1 MKIPLEFASEPIISA
16 LGWTLVHSVWQGT
29 LLTIFA
35 ALFFYFTR
43 KRTASLRYN
52 AGIGILGLQII
63 STIATLSFYIS
74 KIPVASISA
83 GNMPAIN
90 AAASNLKWQRIEYDL
105 SLTAKMQL
113 WLQTHIS
120 ELVICWFIGTALLML
135 RFVGGW
141 IQTEILRSKA
151 KIVMDKE
158 WRTRFGLLSARLNI
172 SREIEF
178 RETNRILTPM
188 VIGAFKPIVLI
199 PVGLLTGFSV
209 SQVEAILAHELAHIR
224 RNDYLVNLLQSIV
237 EVIYFFHPGLWWL
250 SEKVRTERENC
261 CDDIAVNVCGDRI
274 SLAHALVKVA
284 EWESAPAMA
293 MAFASRKPLLLQRV
307 RRVMGLAPKPVKTFT
322 TLPVMLIA
330 LSLVVGIS
338 VYAVGQQE
346 KKQTKKTEKSKAVKT
361 VEKFT
366 VSQQAFT
373 DTVIKGN
380 RHKDSPVEIKVSD
393 DKDELEA
400 LAEGYHK
407 INPNIFSVDDI
418 RKGLSVL
425 NPMEVEILSG
435 QLATINHDDKRMS
448 SDEYEKIRMQ
458 IEELRLQMEKFRFD
472 AERAV
477 RGMEKL
483 EWKKNTAMDLRN
495 KLMEKRSAVI
505 NPSKPNEPKTDD
517 VEKQLSDFE
526 EQIKLQEEVITKL
539 NIDLIESRKEVF
551 KAEEPMRKI
560 EEEIETLSSKIDR
573 PFEAAMVHGTTMS
586 IAGYPKFAPATP
598 KPPRPPKHVKAKV
611 ATVVPNPPKPAKAPT
626 APPAPPAPP
635 RKK

>member
-1 MKIPLEFASEPIISA
+1 MKILLEFVSEPIISA

-29 LLTIFA
+29 LLAIFA

-43 KRTASLRYN
+43 KKTASLRYN
-52 AGIGILGLQII
+52 AGVAILGLQII
-63 STIATLSFYIS
+63 STLATLSFYIS

-83 GNMPAIN
+83 GNMPTN
-90 AAASNLKWQRIEYDL
+90 AAANLNWQRIEYNL
-105 SLTAKMQL
+105 SFTTKMQL
-113 WLQTHIS
+113 WLQAHIS
-120 ELVICWFIGTALLML
+120 ELVICWLIGTALLML

-141 IQTEILRSKA
+141 IQTEILRAKA

-172 SREIEF
+172 SQEIEF

-284 EWESAPAMA
+284 ELESAPAMA

-366 VSQQAFT
+366 VSQGTFT
-373 DTVIKGN
+373 DTIIKGN
-380 RHKDSPVEIKVSD
+380 AHKDSPVEIKIND
-393 DKDELEA
+393 EKDKVESLV
-400 LAEGYHK
+400 EGYHE
-407 INPNIFSVDDI
+407 INPIFSVDDI

-425 NPMEVEILSG
+425 NPMEVEILSR

-598 KPPRPPKHVKAKV
+598 KPPRPPKPVKAKV